1 MTPCYSLLEAKMNTL
16 PKSFETLP
24 TPIRVGLFS
33 FQLAAK
39 AMKKAFK
46 EDQSVDSVNRLF
58 ALFLKEQRTSEPLL
72 QCAIEHIHTFPI
84 QAEQISLIQTQ
95 LVRHLEQNGFPTS
108 EQFESFVDTVFGS
121 FGQMAARLFPASTN
135 AMELALQDVAK
146 AIGVSR
152 TLREVHGDV
161 ANGFLMIPQSLL
173 AEYQVDLNALLGNKI
188 NEGFAQMI
196 NSLIEPQRRRFAS
209 FYEHIDLFPS
219 ESQLALYTFA
229 KTQEAML
236 DEIIWNR
243 YDCLNSDLGVSDLRL
258 AIIRIRAKRALK
270 KRGRK

>member
-1 MTPCYSLLEAKMNTL
+1 MNNCQSLLEAQDVQL
-16 PKSFETLP
+16 PKSFDSLP
-24 TPIRVGLFS
+24 AQFRVGLLS
-33 FQLAAK
+33 FQVVAK

-58 ALFLKEQRTSEPLL
+58 ALFLKNQRTSEPLL
-72 QCAIEHIHTFPI
+72 QCAIEHIHTLPI
-84 QAEQISLIQTQ
+84 ERERISLIQSQ
-95 LVRHLEQNGFPTS
+95 LLGHLEQNGFPTS

-121 FGQMAARLFPASTN
+121 FGQMAATLFPASTN

-152 TLREVHGDV
+152 TLREIHGDV

-258 AIIRIRAKRALK
+258 AMIRIRAKRALK